1 MPKCSKH
8 IIFKVDTYYVELI
21 IISLLIGLFIIPIR
35 RLYFNKNI
43 FIEKTNNLLNQNTNK
58 SFLPKIENDVL
69 LDPYEGPIR
78 DDRVFPNYNIY
89 SSRQPINIA
98 TQSFDTSY
106 RQIGILTR
114 LDNTKPTILP
124 LMGRPLI
131 TNRDKWN
138 FYTMSDKNNMIKLPI
153 KYKQRKCMTDVG
165 CDNLYTGDIVYVD
178 GYDAD
183 FKVTTYEN
191 DTLKYIP
198 YII

>member
-8 IIFKVDTYYVELI
+8 IIFKVSTYYIELI
-21 IISLLIGLFIIPIR
+21 VISLLMVLLIISIGV
-35 RLYFNKNI
+35 LYPNKNI
-43 FIEKTNNLLNQNTNK
+43 FIERTNNLLNTNK
-58 SFLPKIENDVL
+58 SFIPKIENDVL

-78 DDRVFPNYNIY
+78 DDRLFPHGNIY
-89 SSRQPINIA
+89 SSRLPINIA

-153 KYKQRKCMTDVG
+153 KYKERKCMTDVG

-178 GYDAD
+178 GYDTN

>member
-1 MPKCSKH
+1 
-8 IIFKVDTYYVELI
+8 
-21 IISLLIGLFIIPIR
+21 
-35 RLYFNKNI
+35 LYFNKNI

>member
-1 MPKCSKH
+1 M
-8 IIFKVDTYYVELI
+8 FLLI
-21 IISLLIGLFIIPIR
+21 IIILVPISILFINQNTLIKINDI
-35 RLYFNKNI
+35 LLNKNI
-43 FIEKTNNLLNQNTNK
+43 HTSII
-58 SFLPKIENDVL
+58 PKIDKDVL
-69 LDPYEGPIR
+69 LDPYEGPLR
-78 DDRVFPNYNIY
+78 DDKLFPNLNIY

-114 LDNTKPTILP
+114 LDNTKPNILP

-138 FYTMSDKNNMIKLPI
+138 FYTMSDKTNMIKLPI
-153 KYKQRKCMTDVG
+153 QYKGRKCMTGVG
-165 CDNLYTGDIVYVD
+165 CDNLYTGDVVYVD
-178 GYDAD
+178 GYDAE